1 MWRQVYVRLRTLWRR
16 RKQESELDDEI
27 RFHLAEEIE
36 ERIAAGM
43 SPEQARASARRDFG
57 NVPLVRELTR
67 ETWGWGPAERLLQD
81 VGSALRMMRRHPAF
95 SMSMVSTIALG
106 LGTVTVAFSVIEPL
120 LLRPVPYRDADSLYE
135 LVPGRGGRPRGRFVP
150 PDQIASLR
158 DQTSIFQ
165 AVDAYHQEVW
175 ATPRPEPRLV
185 EGAWVTPGLFDNLGV
200 TPRIGRSFA
209 AGEATAPVALIS
221 DALWRTGYGGDRGVV
236 GMPLRLQ
243 RGTFT
248 VVGVLPPDFR
258 FPAAGTEVW
267 LPLDLSRAPSAR
279 VSTVARVNPGLSFEA
294 VNERLAVLGQDLH
307 VGGRPYQL
315 VSLNWRGPGALSAFV
330 PWMRARSV
338 ESFLLLAALAL
349 VLLLTC
355 ANVASLTVAHTAS
368 RREELALRG
377 ALGASSFRLSA
388 QLLTESL
395 VLAACGGVLGW
406 VFTRWLSAGL
416 RGLVPPALDA
426 QTFSAVT
433 PDVRALMFALTVS
446 ALTGFLAG
454 VGPALLGARQSGR
467 IGGSGWTR
475 DDIRARRA
483 RSALL
488 LGQVALAAILSVGA
502 GQALESYSRLTNV
515 PVGLDS
521 RGLIAA
527 EPMFRDGAHGD
538 VRARRGLLED
548 WADAS
553 RDDPRIAAAAV
564 ATAMP
569 LSFTVFSMDG
579 PESGDGGVLAMENVI
594 RVDWVSPGF
603 FGTVGIPLVEGSTF
617 DARLAGGRPAVISAS
632 LARQLWGESAA
643 VGRRFRAGGEGPLSD
658 WWTVV
663 GVAGDVSQRGVGLM
677 ANTHEVY
684 LPLFDDA
691 ADLDTLYLLARGG
704 DRAAVTEQAL
714 KEQLWRMAPDVPVR
728 VRRVEDLVGETVS
741 EPRFRASLLGA
752 FAGMAILLAMGGVYS
767 VTSRVVATRRH
778 DIGVRMAL
786 GAGRRAI
793 LLGVVGRECLPAFC
807 GLGGGLFLAV
817 QAARLSQTWLPN
829 AGSTDPMVNGTVAGC
844 LAVAILLACAIPSWR
859 AMQVDPAT
867 TLKAM

>member
-1 MWRQVYVRLRTLWRR
+1 MWRRVYDRLRSLWRWR
-16 RKQESELDDEI
+16 SRESELDDEI

-81 VGSALRMMRRHPAF
+81 VGSALRTMRRNPAF
-95 SMSMVSTIALG
+95 SVSMVSAIALG
-106 LGTVTVAFSVIEPL
+106 IGTVTVAYAVIEPL
-120 LLRPVPYRDADSLYE
+120 LLRPVPYRDADSLSA
-135 LVPGRGGRPRGRFVP
+135 LAAAGGARPRGRFVP
-150 PDQIASLR
+150 PAHLASLR
-158 DQTSIFQ
+158 DQTSVFQ

-185 EGAWVTPGLFDNLGV
+185 EGAWVTPGLFENLGV
-200 TPRIGRSFA
+200 APRIGRSFA
-209 AGEATAPVALIS
+209 AGEAAAPVALIS
-221 DALWRTGYGGDRGVV
+221 DALWRTMYGGDGGVV

-258 FPAAGTEVW
+258 FPAAGTDVW
-267 LPLDLSRAPSAR
+267 LPLDLSRAPSER
-279 VSTVARVNPGLSFEA
+279 LSTVARVRAGLSFEA
-294 VNERLAVLGQDLH
+294 VNERLAALGQDLH
-307 VGGRPYQL
+307 VVEGRPYRL
-315 VSLNWRGPGALSAFV
+315 VSLNWRGPGALSEFL
-330 PWMRARSV
+330 PWMKARSV

-355 ANVASLTVAHTAS
+355 ANVASLTVAHTAA
-368 RREELALRG
+368 RRGELAMRS
-377 ALGASSFRLSA
+377 ALGATSFRLSA

-395 VLAACGGVLGW
+395 VLAACGGALGW
-406 VFTRWLSAGL
+406 VFTRWVSAGL

-426 QTFSAVT
+426 QTYSVLT
-433 PDVRALMFALTVS
+433 PDVRALGFALTVS

-454 VGPALLGARQSGR
+454 VGPAVLGARRSGR
-467 IGGSGWTR
+467 IGGSASTG

-488 LGQVALAAILSVGA
+488 LGQVALAAMLSVGA
-502 GQALESYSRLTNV
+502 GQALGSYSRLTNV
-515 PVGLDS
+515 PVGLDP

-527 EPMFRDGAHGD
+527 EPMFRDGAHDD
-538 VRARRGLLED
+538 VRTRRRLLED

-553 RDDPRIAAAAV
+553 RHDPRIAAAAV

-569 LSFTVFSMDG
+569 LSFTVLSMDG
-579 PESGDGGVLAMENVI
+579 PESGDGGVLATENVV
-594 RVDWVSPGF
+594 RVDWVSPRF
-603 FGTVGIPLVEGSTF
+603 FDAVGIPLVEGSTF
-617 DARLAGGRPAVISAS
+617 DARLAGGRPAVIGAS

-663 GVAGDVSQRGVGLM
+663 GVAGDVSQRGVGPM
-677 ANTHEVY
+677 ADTHEVY

-691 ADLDTLYLLARGG
+691 AYLETLYLLARGG
-704 DRAAVTEQAL
+704 DRAVTEQAL

-728 VRRVEDLVGETVS
+728 FRGVENLVAETVS

-767 VTSRVVATRRH
+767 VTSRVVATRRY

-817 QAARLSQTWLPN
+817 QASGLSRTWLPN
-829 AGSTDPMVNGTVAGC
+829 VGSTDPMVNWTVAGC
-844 LAVAILLACAIPSWR
+844 LVVAILLACAIPSWR
-859 AMQVDPAT
+859 ASRVDPAT
-867 TLKAM
+867 TLKVM

>member
-1 MWRQVYVRLRTLWRR
+1 MWRQVYVRLRSLWRWR
-16 RKQESELDDEI
+16 NQESELDDEI

-67 ETWGWGPAERLLQD
+67 EAWGWGPAERLLRD
-81 VGSALRMMRRHPAF
+81 VGSALRTMRRNPAF
-95 SMSMVSTIALG
+95 SVSMVSTIALG
-106 LGTVTVAFSVIEPL
+106 IGTVTVAYAVIEPL
-120 LLRPVPYRDADSLYE
+120 ILRPVPYRDADSLYE
-135 LVPGRGGRPRGRFVP
+135 LAPGRGARPRGRFVP
-150 PDQIASLR
+150 PAHLASLR
-158 DQTSIFQ
+158 DQTSVFQ

-175 ATPRPEPRLV
+175 ATPGPEPRLV
-185 EGAWVTPGLFDNLGV
+185 EGAWVTPGLFENLGV

-209 AGEATAPVALIS
+209 AGEAAAQVALIS
-221 DALWRTGYGGDRGVV
+221 DALWRTMSGGDRGVV

-248 VVGVLPPDFR
+248 VVGVLPPEFR
-258 FPAAGTEVW
+258 FPAAGTDVW

-279 VSTVARVNPGLSFEA
+279 LSTVARVNPGLSFEA
-294 VNERLAVLGQDLH
+294 VNERLAALGQDLH
-307 VGGRPYQL
+307 VVGGRPYQL
-315 VSLNWRGPGALSAFV
+315 VSLNWRGPGALSEFL
-330 PWMRARSV
+330 PWMKARSV

-377 ALGASSFRLSA
+377 ALGATSFRLSA

-406 VFTRWLSAGL
+406 VFTRWVSVGL

-426 QTFSAVT
+426 QTFSVVT
-433 PDVRALMFALTVS
+433 PDVRALSFALTVS

-454 VGPALLGARQSGR
+454 VGPALLGARRSGR
-467 IGGSGWTR
+467 IGGSASTR

-502 GQALESYSRLTNV
+502 GQALESYSRLTNT
-515 PVGLDS
+515 PVGLDP

-527 EPMFRDGAHGD
+527 EPMFRDGAQGD
-538 VRARRGLLED
+538 VRTRRALVED

-553 RDDPRIAAAAV
+553 RDDPRIAAVAV

-579 PESGDGGVLAMENVI
+579 PESGDGGPMAMENVI
-594 RVDWVSPGF
+594 QVDWVSPGYF
-603 FGTVGIPLVEGSTF
+603 DTVGIPLVEGSTF
-617 DARLAGGRPAVISAS
+617 DLRLAGGRPAVIGAS

-643 VGRRFRAGGEGPLSD
+643 VGRRFRAGGEGPLRD

-691 ADLDTLYLLARGG
+691 AYLDTLYLLARGG
-704 DRAAVTEQAL
+704 DRAVTEQAL

-728 VRRVEDLVGETVS
+728 VGGVEDLLGETVS

-817 QAARLSQTWLPN
+817 QASRLSQAWLPN
-829 AGSTDPMVNGTVAGC
+829 VPLTDPMVNGMVAGC
-844 LAVAILLACAIPSWR
+844 LVVAILLACAIPSWR
-859 AMQVDPAT
+859 VSRVDPAT
-867 TLKAM
+867 TLRAM

>member
-1 MWRQVYVRLRTLWRR
+1 MWRQVYVRLRSLWRWR
-16 RKQESELDDEI
+16 NQESELDHEI

-36 ERIAAGM
+36 ERIAAGR
-43 SPEQARASARRDFG
+43 SPEQARAAARRDFG
-57 NVPLVRELTR
+57 NVPLIRELTR

-81 VGSALRMMRRHPAF
+81 VGSALRMMRRSPAF
-95 SMSMVSTIALG
+95 SVSMVSAIALG
-106 LGTVTVAFSVIEPL
+106 IGTVTVAYSVIEPL

-150 PDQIASLR
+150 PNQVASLR

-185 EGAWVTPGLFDNLGV
+185 EGAWVTPGLFENLGV
-200 TPRIGRSFA
+200 KPRIGRSFA
-209 AGEATAPVALIS
+209 AEEATEPVALIS
-221 DALWRTGYGGDRGVV
+221 DALWRTRYGGDRGVL

-248 VVGVLPPDFR
+248 VVGVLPPEFR

-294 VNERLAVLGQDLH
+294 VNERLAALGQDIH
-307 VGGRPYQL
+307 VRGRPYQL
-315 VSLNWRGPGALSAFV
+315 VSLNWRGPGALSEFL
-330 PWMRARSV
+330 PWLKARSV
-338 ESFLLLAALAL
+338 ESFMLLVAVAL

-355 ANVASLTVAHTAS
+355 ANVASLTVAHTAF

-377 ALGASSFRLSA
+377 ALGATSFRLSA

-395 VLAACGGVLGW
+395 VWAACGGVLGW
-406 VFTRWLSAGL
+406 VFTRWVSAGF
-416 RGLVPPALDA
+416 RGLVPPVLDA
-426 QTFSAVT
+426 QTFSAIT
-433 PDVRALMFALTVS
+433 PDVRTLLFALTIS

-454 VGPALLGARQSGR
+454 VGPALLGARQCGR
-467 IGGSGWTR
+467 GGGSGSTR
-475 DDIRARRA
+475 DDTWAHRA
-483 RSALL
+483 RSSLL
-488 LGQVALAAILSVGA
+488 LGQVALATILSVGA
-502 GQALESYSRLTNV
+502 GQALNSYSRLTNI
-515 PVGLDS
+515 PVGLDP

-527 EPMFRDGAHGD
+527 EPMFRDGAYGD
-538 VRARRGLLED
+538 VRTRRGLVED

-569 LSFTVFSMDG
+569 LSFTVFSMDA
-579 PESGDGGVLAMENVI
+579 PESGDGGLLAMENVI

-603 FGTVGIPLVEGSTF
+603 FDTVGIPLVEGSTF
-617 DARLAGGRPAVISAS
+617 DLRLAGGRPAVIGAS

-643 VGRRFRAGGEGPLSD
+643 VGRRFRAGGEGPLSA

-684 LPLFDDA
+684 PPLFDA
-691 ADLDTLYLLARGG
+691 TGDLGALYLLARGG
-704 DRAAVTEQAL
+704 DRDITAQAL

-728 VRRVEDLVGETVS
+728 VRWVEDLVAEAVS

-767 VTSRVVATRRH
+767 VTSRVVATRQY

-793 LLGVVGRECLPAFC
+793 LLSVIGRECLSAFC

-817 QAARLSQTWLPN
+817 QASKLSQTWLPN
-829 AGSTDPMVNGTVAGC
+829 VPLTDPMVNWMVVEPLAKLLGC
-844 LAVAILLACAIPSWR
+844 GSAQACTSW
-859 AMQVDPAT
+859 
-867 TLKAM
+867 